1 MKGPTWTAATDTQG
15 TSALI
20 LFHAELGST
29 SDTHSHPGSEY
40 ATFLESRPE
49 SLEIDALS
57 LILRLARKYPSLRFH
72 IVHLSASSA
81 IPLLRQARADGVCNL
96 TIETCFHYLTL
107 SSEEIQPN
115 ATQYKC
121 CPPIRTEDNRR
132 KLMQAVADGLIDFVV
147 SDHSPCVPELKA
159 GDFMS
164 AWGGVSGLGL
174 GLSLLYTE
182 MGQTL
187 GLGKIVELMG
197 SRQARQVGLDHR
209 KGGLKAGLDA
219 DFVVFDPNESRT
231 VSLVSCQFSSSRSQ
245 SLTGRTTSSS
255 RTRCPHIS
263 AGRCRAG

>member
-1 MKGPTWTAATDTQG
+1 M
-15 TSALI
+15 
-20 LFHAELGST
+20 
-29 SDTHSHPGSEY
+29 
-40 ATFLESRPE
+40 
-49 SLEIDALS
+49 
-57 LILRLARKYPSLRFH
+57 
-72 IVHLSASSA
+72 
-81 IPLLRQARADGVCNL
+81 LRQARADGVRNL

-231 VSLVSCQFSSSRSQ
+231 VSLVS
-245 SLTGRTTSSS
+245 SLVLLPLRQTGDMLWMGLTRRTTSSS
-255 RTRCPHIS
+255 RTRSRHTS
-263 AGRCRAG
+263 AERCRAG